1 MVTHRIRIKDI
12 ALQAGV
18 STGTVD
24 RVLHNRGEVS
34 QATRDKI
41 LSLIQ
46 ESDYTPNLAAK
57 SLANRNP
64 YRIAVL
70 IPEGDVTNP
79 YWKMPLRGI
88 RRAAREIRDYNTGI
102 EIYRF
107 DMDSRSSFQTRLT
120 EVLKS
125 NPAGVVLAPVF
136 QDQAAEF
143 LKQLNDKGI
152 PCVLIDSRL
161 RKSNYLSAFGQDALK
176 SGFLAARLM
185 CFGIRPGSSIL
196 LLKLARPDGIIHHLS
211 RRAKGFSGYIG
222 KCTPSKD
229 ISIRTLTIDLTAPGE
244 PAASLDKAMAEQ
256 PDIAGIFVTSSRASV
271 VAEYMESR
279 NKSEIILIGY
289 DLTEANRKYL
299 KNGTIDFLISQKPD
313 DQGYNSIM
321 TLCRYLVFK
330 LLPVRIQYSPI
341 DIITKENID
350 FYQT

>member
-1 MVTHRIRIKDI
+1 VTNRIRIKDI

-18 STGTVD
+18 SAGTVD

-64 YRIAVL
+64 YRIAAL
-70 IPEGDVTNP
+70 IPEGNSLNP
-79 YWKMPLRGI
+79 YWKMPIKGI
-88 RRAAREIRDYNTGI
+88 RRAAREILDYNTGV

-107 DMDSRSSFQTRLT
+107 DMDSQSSFQSRLR
-120 EVLKS
+120 EVLES
-125 NPAGVVLAPVF
+125 NPDGVVLAPVF
-136 QDQAAEF
+136 QDRAAEF
-143 LKQLNDKGI
+143 LKELNDKGI

-161 RKSNYLSAFGQDALK
+161 RKGNFLSAFGQDTFK

-211 RRAKGFSGYIG
+211 RRAKGFTGYFG
-222 KCTPSKD
+222 RSERGKD

-244 PAASLDKAMAEQ
+244 PEDSLNRAMAEQ
-256 PDIAGIFVTSSRASV
+256 PDLAGIFVTSSRASV
-271 VAEYMESR
+271 VAEYLESR
-279 NKSEIILIGY
+279 NKEGIILIGY
-289 DLTEANRKYL
+289 DLTEANRNYL
-299 KNGTIDFLISQKPD
+299 KKGTIDFLISQKPE

-321 TLCRYLVFK
+321 TLCRNLVFK
-330 LLPVRIQYSPI
+330 LLPAKIQYSPI